1 MSASSDQLSS
11 TKKKRKKPA
20 ANNPWRK
27 AFFNSQRY
35 ITYLEDE
42 MKKGKAKFPGGKG
55 SKKC

>member
-1 MSASSDQLSS
+1 MNASSDQLNGI
-11 TKKKRKKPA
+11 KKKRKPA

-35 ITYLEDE
+35 NVYLEDE
-42 MKKGKAKFPGGKG
+42 MKKGKSSKGGKG